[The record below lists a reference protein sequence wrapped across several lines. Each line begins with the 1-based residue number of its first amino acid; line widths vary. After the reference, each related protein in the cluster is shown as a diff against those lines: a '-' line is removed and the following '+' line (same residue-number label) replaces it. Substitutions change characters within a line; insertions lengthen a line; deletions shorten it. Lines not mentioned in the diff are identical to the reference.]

1 MKKNEKPT
9 TTLYQKINTISD
21 WVIRLVMINVLIVIT
36 SLPLI
41 TLFPSLSAGYK
52 LFHQYVNQEEVKLFK
67 NYFVYFKEN
76 FKKKLLLGLSL
87 TIIIILGYVNSTY
100 YVDFLNESVTW
111 FYAVGY
117 YVTLTVLV
125 IALLVNLYALTVI
138 TFAPHARI
146 GLIYKFSLYL
156 SGKFFIQTILLFLTL
171 SIPLVL
177 LMIPTLHIVLVFAGF
192 SIPVL
197 LNVLISQKVVT
208 YIKELMET
216 ND

>member
-1 MKKNEKPT
+1 MKKNEKPS

-21 WVIRLVMINVLIVIT
+21 WVIRLVTINVLIVIT

-52 LFHQYVNQEEVKLFK
+52 LFHQYVKQEEVKLFK

-87 TIIIILGYVNSTY
+87 AIIIILGYVNSTY
-100 YVDFLNESVTW
+100 YVDFLNEDVTW

-138 TFAPHARI
+138 TFAPQARI

-156 SGKFFIQTILLFLTL
+156 SGKFFLQTILLFLTL
-171 SIPLVL
+171 SIPLIL
-177 LMIPTLHIVLVFAGF
+177 LMIPTLHIVLVFGGF

-197 LNVLISQKVVT
+197 LNVLITNKVAT

>member
-1 MKKNEKPT
+1 MKKNEKPS

-52 LFHQYVNQEEVKLFK
+52 LFHQYVKQEEVKLLK

-76 FKKKLLLGLSL
+76 FKKKLFLGLSL
-87 TIIIILGYVNSTY
+87 AIIIILGYVNSTY
-100 YVDFLNESVTW
+100 YVDFLNEGVTW

-125 IALLVNLYALTVI
+125 IALLVNLYALTLI
-138 TFAPHARI
+138 TFAPQARI

-156 SGKFFIQTILLFLTL
+156 SGKFFLQTILLFLTL
-171 SIPLVL
+171 SIPLIL
-177 LMIPTLHIVLVFAGF
+177 LMIPTLHIVLVFGGF
-192 SIPVL
+192 SIPVF
-197 LNVLISQKVVT
+197 LNVLITNKVAT
-208 YIKELMET
+208 YIKELMEA